1 MEPLKI
7 EGVIVERVGS
17 PLDDKAPGSGLYAVP
32 LRLNRSVTQIE
43 SGMIPRAWDH
53 PPLSSSDHRAGICRV
68 SGDVLTLDR
77 TTIDEVEQVHAKTLK
92 AVIDHVNAES
102 VKIAATQQE
111 KAQAAV
117 DAKSAHQAHVKE
129 VAERLHFDD

>member
-17 PLDDKAPGSGLYAVP
+17 PLDDGGAGSGLYAVP
-32 LRLNRSVTQIE
+32 LRLNRSVTEIE

-53 PPLSSSDHRAGICRV
+53 PPLSTTEHRAGICRV

-77 TTIDEVEQVHAKTLK
+77 TTIDEVEQVHAQTLK
-92 AVIDHVNAES
+92 AVLEYVNAES
-102 VKIAATQQE
+102 MKIVTKQQE

-129 VAERLHFDD
+129 VAERLHFDE

>member
-17 PLDDKAPGSGLYAVP
+17 PLDDAGAGSGLYTVP
-32 LRLNRSVTQIE
+32 LRLNRSATQIE

-53 PPLSSSDHRAGICRV
+53 PPLSTTQHRAGICRV

-77 TTIDEVEQVHAKTLK
+77 TTIDEVEQVHAQTLK
-92 AVIDHVNAES
+92 AVLEYVNAES
-102 VKIAATQQE
+102 LKIAAMQQE

-117 DAKSAHQAHVKE
+117 DAKSAHLAHVKE
-129 VAERLHFDD
+129 VAERMNFGD

>member
-7 EGVIVERVGS
+7 EGVIVDRVGS
-17 PLDDKAPGSGLYAVP
+17 PLDDGGAGSGLYAVP

-53 PPLSSSDHRAGICRV
+53 PPLSTSDHRAGICRV

-77 TTIDEVEQVHAKTLK
+77 TTIDEVEQVHAQTLK
-92 AVIDHVNAES
+92 AVLEYVNAES
-102 VKIAATQQE
+102 VKIPD
-111 KAQAAV
+111 QAAGEGTGRGE
-117 DAKSAHQAHVKE
+117 AKSAHQAHVKE
-129 VAERLHFDD
+129 VAERLHFDE